1 MMRVMPTYRLLVEYE
16 GTRYS
21 GWQEQRNARTVAGE
35 LKAAAGKANGAPV
48 ALGGAGRT
56 DAGVHA
62 LGQVAHL
69 RTQGPVDAE
78 RFRHDV
84 NDLLPPDI
92 HVAALVPAAE
102 RFHARHDAV
111 LRSYVYQV
119 AVRRSVFAR
128 KYAWWVKRPLDVRR
142 MHEAALCLPGR
153 HDFARLAEQ
162 RADDRGTL
170 VEVAG
175 VEVALD
181 GGLILVRLAASH
193 FLWKMVRRVVGVLV
207 RVGAGEWPVDTVA
220 ALLEGRTPRR
230 GTVAEA
236 TAPPTGL
243 FLERVLYPGE
253 PPLGPLVAPAPVSA
267 EPRAAPRRGVRAPK

>member
-1 MMRVMPTYRLLVEYE
+1 MRAMPNYRLLIEYE

-35 LKAAAGKANGAPV
+35 LKAAAGRASGAPV

-69 RTQGPVDAE
+69 RTREAVDPL
-78 RFRHDV
+78 RFRRDV

-92 HVAALVPAAE
+92 HVAALVPAADG
-102 RFHARHDAV
+102 FHARHDAV

-119 AVRRSVFAR
+119 AVRRTVFAR
-128 KYAWWVKRPLDVRR
+128 KYAWWVKRALDVKR
-142 MHEAALCLPGR
+142 MQEAVPCLAGR

-162 RADDRGTL
+162 GPDDRGTL
-170 VEVAG
+170 VELVSAD
-175 VEVALD
+175 VVLD

-193 FLWKMVRRVVGVLV
+193 FLWKMVRRIVGVLV
-207 RVGAGEWPVDTVA
+207 RVGAGEWPVDTLA
-220 ALLEGRTPRR
+220 ALLEGRVPRQ

-243 FLERVLYPGE
+243 FLERVLYPGD
-253 PPLGPLVAPAPVSA
+253 PPLGAPVAPAPVAA
-267 EPRAAPRRGVRAPK
+267 EPRGSSRRGIR